1 MFIGM
6 FKGIEIKYK
15 YLIVS
20 FSGLKRSNLIYYFV
34 CKIQSHDCHSA
45 CCVCACVCVS
55 VAKKQCCLSS
65 VKESRCELGMISAR
79 GGDTCE
85 MKEEKQCTDDSY
97 QVLYCLTTT
106 RTPKAML
113 LSKTSGI
120 CFDVLYKMMH
130 AVERDKK
137 QEEDGW
143 VMTERHDVIDGW
155 RTHFLATE
163 FPIKQTLNWLND
175 ITTSFRIEHEPFPL
189 DMYHSLIWIF

>member
-1 MFIGM
+1 MLAAVTRLFSKGSQRCQRWHELCCVCPLNMIPGDISDFIHLMFFTVRECLLE

-20 FSGLKRSNLIYYFV
+20 FSGLKRSNLIYYFE

-45 CCVCACVCVS
+45 CCVCACMCVS

-97 QVLYCLTTT
+97 QVRYCLTTT

-137 QEEDGW
+137 QEEDG
-143 VMTERHDVIDGW
+143 
-155 RTHFLATE
+155 
-163 FPIKQTLNWLND
+163 
-175 ITTSFRIEHEPFPL
+175 
-189 DMYHSLIWIF
+189 